1 MAMESEI
8 TPVNRLVI
16 ATNSVNVAEWPGL
29 PAEYREPRWY
39 AAYTSANHE
48 KCVSEQ
54 MRVRGV
60 EHFLPLHA
68 SIGQRKNGRVTLLR
82 PLFPGYIFV
91 RMALREKLRVLQIPG
106 LARLVGF
113 DGTPTALPEE
123 EIEALRASMASGVR
137 AEPHPFLTTGRRV
150 RIKSGSLAGMEGIF
164 LRRKGKLRVV
174 ISIELIRRSVAVDAE
189 EADLETVC

>member
-1 MAMESEI
+1 MGTE
-8 TPVNRLVI
+8 VI
-16 ATNSVNVAEWPGL
+16 AENCLISATNSANAPEWPPL
-29 PAEYREPRWY
+29 PSEYLETRWY

-60 EHFLPLHA
+60 EHFLPLYA
-68 SIGQRKNGRVTLLR
+68 SVRQRKNGRVTLQR
-82 PLFPGYIFV
+82 PLFPGYVFV
-91 RMALREKLRVLQIPG
+91 RMALRDKLRVLQIPG

-113 DGTPTALPEE
+113 DGTPAALPEE
-123 EIEALRASMASGVR
+123 EIEALRTSMASRVR
-137 AEPHPFLTTGRRV
+137 AEPHPFLATGRRV

-174 ISIELIRRSVAVDAE
+174 ISIDLIQRSVAVDAE
-189 EADLETVC
+189 AADLEMVS